1 MNDAL
6 WIDHFA
12 ARLGYRWPSILAEE
26 ASKIASSLA
35 TEGAWRELGPDDS
48 ADAYVWSIEEVRE
61 VKPSAFELVF
71 SNSSGPD
78 APDALRA
85 CAAAA
90 EVFREAGLTPAA
102 CARGWFERAGWDRR
116 GFIEDDERPS
126 DDEIDAAM
134 AWDRAE
140 LAAAKAYGGEVTGSA
155 GLELLWRSRGA

>member
-12 ARLGYRWPSILAEE
+12 ARLGYRWPSISAEE

-35 TEGAWRELGPDDS
+35 TEGVWRAPELGPEDS

-61 VKPSAFELVF
+61 IKLSAFELVF
-71 SNSSGPD
+71 ANSNG
-78 APDALRA
+78 PDALRA

-102 CARGWFERAGWDRR
+102 CARGCFEREAWDCR
-116 GFIEDDERPS
+116 GFVEDDERPS
-126 DDEIDAAM
+126 EEEIDAAM
-134 AWDRAE
+134 VWDRAE
-140 LAAAKAYGGEVTGSA
+140 LAAVAAYGGEVTGGA